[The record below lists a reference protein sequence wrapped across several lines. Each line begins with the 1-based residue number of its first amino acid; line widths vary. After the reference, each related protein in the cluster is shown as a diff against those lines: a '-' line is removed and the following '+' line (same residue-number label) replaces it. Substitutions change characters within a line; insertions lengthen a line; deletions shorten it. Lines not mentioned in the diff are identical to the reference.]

1 MEKIKRYK
9 SLILSIILLVVTLSC
24 AVSVAFAWYI
34 NNIRST
40 ASGINVETDNS
51 NLEIREVINIKRYI
65 GEDLFSDKD
74 YLKYDDG
81 YYYEYDF
88 DNSKYVL
95 SSSQKIPMNI
105 YSIYPNEKI
114 DITIWFRKIG
124 EIEATDY
131 KLCLTDFDDSEGKFY
146 DFGNLALH
154 SIRGIF
160 RAGEVKDEMDY
171 TWLGT
176 YNGDGIEDTNPSIVI
191 IKNGIFAND
200 VIETYNQKDYYKTTF
215 RIELCLDQ
223 YYEKLTAQTNVLSEK
238 KLIIGS
244 IRLFA

>member
-65 GEDLFSDKD
+65 GEDLFSNKD

-88 DNSKYVL
+88 DNSEYVL

-124 EIEATDY
+124 EIQATDY
-131 KLCLTDFDDSEGKFY
+131 KLCFTDFDDSEGKFY
-146 DFGNLALH
+146 DFGNLAEH

-160 RAGEVKDEMDY
+160 RTGEVKDEMDY